1 MFLPT
6 PTPVAQTDTFIEK
19 QGAIFGDVGEALKKN
34 LTEIRK
40 TVIEIDGQ
48 FGKVASS
55 IGIGR
60 DQALLFKKTLTD
72 NLSEVTRLGGK
83 VDDIVTQQQSLAETF
98 GRTIALNSEYTD
110 DLYATTQVTG
120 KSAKELFE
128 AYANVGKSVYQ
139 VSDDMAGIVQ
149 NMQMI
154 GVNAK
159 AVTQAVVNNMDALS
173 KFNFQNGV
181 NGLAAMA
188 AQSAKLRVDMK
199 TGLDFADKLYD
210 PEAAQEFVQ
219 NITNLGVQ
227 TSAALKDV
235 NQVRYMALN
244 DPMKL
249 QEELAKSLS
258 TMVDET
264 GNINAI
270 GRQYIKQIA
279 SYTGMQEKD
288 LQNMAISY
296 NQIEEKQK
304 AINEAGLSFTD
315 PKEMERLENIL
326 QKGKTGEMEVKFI
339 NSTGEEIT
347 KAVKDLTSREK
358 VDLEGYLKKQTDAI
372 VDQTTDDKTGQVTLK
387 DLAFIQQ
394 GISEQYKNT
403 LESLERVLPNAI
415 AGSLTGEKITEGIVK
430 ATSTVSEEA
439 LKGINKIS
447 TKVTDAVDII
457 TTTNSEL
464 IKQIGPTV
472 TAAVTGIMKGVDK
485 DKTEDIKNIVQ
496 GGFNTVKT
504 QLDSLLNG
512 LGLTTVNDMISLPG
526 GGDRFYLDKDG
537 IKKFTQEDTIMATTL
552 GPKTYDEAME
562 YISPQSSVPNEIKTP
577 IIPQN
582 LPITDLANKINEQ
595 MNTLKESSETKKV
608 EATFEPF
615 NINMNL
621 NLKIEGAQNIDKSK
635 IEETV
640 NTMLRSSEVTEQIR
654 TSLEG
659 IKGVVFK

>member
-1 MFLPT
+1 MST
-6 PTPVAQTDTFIEK
+6 GNTFIESSY
-19 QGAIFGDVGEALKKN
+19 AIFGDVKDALQKN

-72 NLSEVTRLGGK
+72 NLSEVTRLGGN
-83 VDDIVTQQQSLAETF
+83 VDQIVTQQTSLAETF

-159 AVTQAVVNNMDALS
+159 AVTTAVVTNMDALS

-199 TGLDFADKLYD
+199 TGLDFAEKLYD
-210 PEAAQEFVQ
+210 PEAAQDFVQ
-219 NITNLGVQ
+219 NISNLGIQ
-227 TSAALKDV
+227 TSSALKDV
-235 NQVRYMALN
+235 NQVRYLALN

-258 TMVDET
+258 KMVDET
-264 GNINAI
+264 GSINAI
-270 GRQYIKQIA
+270 GRQYIKQI
-279 SYTGMQEKD
+279 SSFTSMQEKD

-296 NQIEEKQK
+296 NQIEDKQK
-304 AINEAGLSFTD
+304 AINEAGIKFTD

-326 QKGKTGEMEVKFI
+326 QKGKSGEMEVKFL
-339 NSTGEEIT
+339 STTGDEIT

-358 VDLEGYLKKQTDAI
+358 IDLEVYLKKQTKAI
-372 VDQTTDDKTGQVTLK
+372 EEQTTDDKTGQVTLK

-394 GISEQYKNT
+394 GIGEQYKNT
-403 LESLERVLPNAI
+403 LESLEHVLPNAI
-415 AGSLTGEKITEGIVK
+415 AGSLSGEKIAEGIVDTTK
-430 ATSTVSEEA
+430 KVSNEA
-439 LKGINKIS
+439 LKTLSKNSDKIMEHVNTITKE
-447 TKVTDAVDII
+447 TKVVTDNAIKAISSAMTEMIEVTKQLKSKI
-457 TTTNSEL
+457 TE
-464 IKQIGPTV
+464 
-472 TAAVTGIMKGVDK
+472 TAD
-485 DKTEDIKNIVQ
+485 EQFKNI
-496 GGFNTVKT
+496 FDRNTLINSLKT
-504 QLDSLLNG
+504 V
-512 LGLTTVNDMISLPG
+512 LGIHDMISLPG
-526 GGDRFYLDKDG
+526 GGDRFYLDEDG
-537 IKKFTQEDTIMATTL
+537 IKKFNKKDTVMATTL
-552 GPKTYDEAME
+552 GPKTKEEAME
-562 YISPQSSVPNEIKTP
+562 YISPKTP
-577 IIPQN
+577 TINEVQTPQIQKTY
-582 LPITDLANKINEQ
+582 ITDLASKINEK
-595 MNTLKESSETKKV
+595 TSKEETKKI
-608 EATFEPF
+608 EASFEPL
-615 NINMNL
+615 NINLNV
-621 NLKIEGAQNIDKSK
+621 NLKLEGAQNIDKSK
-635 IEETV
+635 IEETL
-640 NTMLRSSEVTEQIR
+640 NNMLKTKEVTDQIK
-654 TSLEG
+654 TSLES
-659 IKGVVFK
+659 IKGFVFK

>member
-1 MFLPT
+1 MFLDITGNTYIDNPLN
-6 PTPVAQTDTFIEK
+6 
-19 QGAIFGDVGEALKKN
+19 IFKDVGDALSKN

-159 AVTQAVVNNMDALS
+159 AVTQAVVTNMDALS

-394 GISEQYKNT
+394 GIAEQYKNT

-415 AGSLTGEKITEGIVK
+415 AGSLTGEKIVEGVVK
-430 ATSTVSEEA
+430 ATKSVSDQGVAAINEMSKSVTKAVDVITATNEEV
-439 LKGINKIS
+439 LKNLPDAIKTAVSGATS
-447 TKVTDAVDII
+447 SPLLTKTVTDI
-457 TTTNSEL
+457 
-464 IKQIGPTV
+464 
-472 TAAVTGIMKGVDK
+472 
-485 DKTEDIKNIVQ
+485 KTEASNHYDS
-496 GGFNTVKT
+496 VKG
-504 QLDSLLNG
+504 N
-512 LGLTTVNDMISLPG
+512 LGKILSFFGATNDMISLPDG
-526 GGDRFYLDKDG
+526 GERFYLDKGG
-537 IKKFTQEDTIMATTL
+537 IKKFAQEDTVLATTL
-552 GPKTYDEAME
+552 GPKTYDDALQ
-562 YISPQSSVPNEIKTP
+562 YISPQPSLPNEIKTP

-615 NINMNL
+615 NVNMNL